1 MQRSSQVLRPSIA
14 KYKTNKTQTAHT
26 NATIQINQSTNWV
39 KVQQLFSLSN
49 RVPQS
54 NIKQIRLFRRGK
66 YPKRWKLKF
75 CLDIPEHLPYC
86 MEPLSSQ
93 MSIPCSS
100 CQALRQPGSLWVIL
114 KGRYSEQ
121 VVPAAATAFLE
132 NSSLPGQLVT
142 NRKTPGWLHQNV
154 LLSSSSSHS
163 LQDRSIRL
171 RGVGQGTAI
180 VFGKSADREDGKL
193 VF

>member
-1 MQRSSQVLRPSIA
+1 MQRSYQVLRPSIA
-14 KYKTNKTQTAHT
+14 KYKTDKIQTAHP
-26 NATIQINQSTNWV
+26 NASIQINQFTKWV

-54 NIKQIRLFRRGK
+54 NIKQISLFRRGK

-75 CLDIPEHLPYC
+75 CLYIPEHLPYC

-114 KGRYSEQ
+114 KGRYSGQ
-121 VVPAAATAFLE
+121 VVPAAAMAFLE

-142 NRKTPGWLHQNV
+142 ER
-154 LLSSSSSHS
+154 LLA
-163 LQDRSIRL
+163 
-171 RGVGQGTAI
+171 GFT
-180 VFGKSADREDGKL
+180 KMCY
-193 VF
+193 